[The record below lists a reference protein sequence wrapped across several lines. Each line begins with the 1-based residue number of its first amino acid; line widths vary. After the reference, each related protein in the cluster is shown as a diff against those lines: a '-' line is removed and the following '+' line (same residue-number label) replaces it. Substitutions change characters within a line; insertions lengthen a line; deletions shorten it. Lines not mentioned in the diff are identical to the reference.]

1 MIANNVFIDLA
12 LGLCPVNTLRPTKT
26 VVTSTYYIG
35 DSAHAHAYLLG
46 LAKLVD
52 FWPWSSGLTT
62 TLHLQHPSLNE
73 MIGMHELDRIRSIW
87 NSIHD
92 ASYSVNLKS
101 QVETLSVPIP
111 LPAQSYPVL
120 KLSPWCKM
128 SCPPCSVLSCP
139 QTQSVVQDVLPSL
152 LNPVLKISPSGKMS
166 CPPCLTVE
174 GPMIIRILDVL
185 PSLLSPILSS
195 NSVRVARYPALL
207 AQSYP
212 VLKIS
217 PSGKMSCP
225 PCSVLSCPQTRS
237 AVQDVQPSL
246 LNRWRTYD
254 YVY

>member
-1 MIANNVFIDLA
+1 VRRERYA
-12 LGLCPVNTLRPTKT
+12 LW
-26 VVTSTYYIG
+26 Y
-35 DSAHAHAYLLG
+35 
-46 LAKLVD
+46 
-52 FWPWSSGLTT
+52 
-62 TLHLQHPSLNE
+62 
-73 MIGMHELDRIRSIW
+73 
-87 NSIHD
+87 
-92 ASYSVNLKS
+92 
-101 QVETLSVPIP
+101 
-111 LPAQSYPVL
+111 VL

-152 LNPVLKISPSGKMS
+152 LSPILSSNSVRGARCPALLAQSYPVLKISPSGKMS

-207 AQSYP
+207 AQSLRYP